1 MASRS
6 KNIHP
11 HIGKNIRE
19 YRKGLHLT
27 QKELAE
33 RLFKS
38 ESAVRMWELGKSE
51 PDNDTLFHLATIFCV
66 SVDDL
71 LDAYPSEVSGFH
83 TPLFPS
89 NLSPL
94 PQRGM
99 RIIPVY
105 ETVSAGF
112 GAQAEDH
119 VIDYLPCFILSES
132 EAEDSIGIKVKG
144 DSMYPK
150 IEDGDIIRVVKQDAV
165 ESGQLAVVL
174 VDDEGF
180 VKRVTYGHGFVE
192 LQSINPLY
200 PPMRFDGTEAE
211 RVRVIGLVRQI
222 IKNV

>member
-1 MASRS
+1 MTIVQRIKKMAQEQGISMAYLCKKIGLSSRTYFNDIEKHS
-6 KNIHP
+6 REIPLDKLTIIADALRTTVAYLKGETEEKN
-11 HIGKNIRE
+11 
-19 YRKGLHLT
+19 
-27 QKELAE
+27 
-33 RLFKS
+33 
-38 ESAVRMWELGKSE
+38 
-51 PDNDTLFHLATIFCV
+51 
-66 SVDDL
+66 
-71 LDAYPSEVSGFH
+71 
-83 TPLFPS
+83 PLPTS

-132 EAEDSIGIKVKG
+132 ETEDSIGIKVKG

-150 IEDGDIIRVVKQDAV
+150 IEDGDIIRVVKQNRV

-180 VKRVTYGHGFVE
+180 VKRVIYGHGFVE

-200 PPMRFDGTEAE
+200 PPMRFEGAEAE

>member
-6 KNIHP
+6 KIIHP

-19 YRKGLHLT
+19 YRKAAILT

-51 PDNDTLFHLATIFCV
+51 PDNDTLFHLATIFGI
-66 SVDDL
+66 SVDAL
-71 LDAYPSEVSGFH
+71 LDEYSSGSVNYYLPSS
-83 TPLFPS
+83 S
-89 NLSPL
+89 NLSLL
-94 PQRGM
+94 PKRGM
-99 RIIPVY
+99 RVLPVY

-112 GAQAEDH
+112 GAQAEDRI
-119 VIDYLPCFILSES
+119 IDYLPCFIPSES

-150 IEDGDIIRVVKQDAV
+150 IEDGDIIRVVKQNSV

-180 VKRVTYGHGFVE
+180 VKRVVYGHGFVE

-200 PPMRFDGTEAE
+200 PPMRFEGAEAE

>member
-6 KNIHP
+6 KIIHP
-11 HIGKNIRE
+11 HIGKNIRI
-19 YRKGLHLT
+19 YRKALHLT

-51 PDNDTLFHLATIFCV
+51 PDNDTMFHLATIFCV

-71 LDAYPSEVSGFH
+71 LDAYSSEARDFYSPPPS
-83 TPLFPS
+83 S

-112 GAQAEDH
+112 GTQADDQI
-119 VIDYLPCFILSES
+119 VDYLPCFILGDS
-132 EAEDSIGIKVKG
+132 EADNSIGIKVKG

-150 IEDGDIIRVVKQDAV
+150 IEDGDIIRVVKQDTV

-180 VKRVTYGHGFVE
+180 VKRIVYGHGFVE

-200 PPMRFDGTEAE
+200 PPMRFEGTEAE

>member
-1 MASRS
+1 MFWNTLVQLCNQQGTNPTTVVKTLGIAAGSVTKW
-6 KNIHP
+6 KNGAIP
-11 HIGKNIRE
+11 RG
-19 YRKGLHLT
+19 T
-27 QKELAE
+27 TLAKIADHFGVTTDY
-33 RLFKS
+33 L
-38 ESAVRMWELGKSE
+38 LGKA
-51 PDNDTLFHLATIFCV
+51 P
-66 SVDDL
+66 
-71 LDAYPSEVSGFH
+71 
-83 TPLFPS
+83 TPVPAS
-89 NLSPL
+89 NLTPL

-132 EAEDSIGIKVKG
+132 EANDSIGIKVKG

-150 IEDGDIIRVVKQDAV
+150 IEDGDIIRVVKQNSV

-180 VKRVTYGHGFVE
+180 VKRVVYGHGFVE

-200 PPMRFDGTEAE
+200 PPMRFEGTEAE

>member
-1 MASRS
+1 MF
-6 KNIHP
+6 KKIFIDLCN
-11 HIGKNIRE
+11 K
-19 YRKGLHLT
+19 KGV
-27 QKELAE
+27 AP
-33 RLFKS
+33 
-38 ESAVRMWELGKSE
+38 SAVCMQLGLSNATYSKWTDESIPRRATLQRIADYFGVTVDYLLGKE
-51 PDNDTLFHLATIFCV
+51 PNPVPA
-66 SVDDL
+66 
-71 LDAYPSEVSGFH
+71 
-83 TPLFPS
+83 S
-89 NLSPL
+89 NLTPL

-150 IEDGDIIRVVKQDAV
+150 IEDGDIIRVVKQNSV

-180 VKRVTYGHGFVE
+180 VKRVIYGHGFVE

-200 PPMRFDGTEAE
+200 PPMRFEGAEAE

>member
-1 MASRS
+1 MNTFARIDFLLKEKKLKQVDLTNFLGVPKTNYTDWKTGRTKSYQ
-6 KNIHP
+6 K
-11 HIGKNIRE
+11 
-19 YRKGLHLT
+19 HLPQIADYFGVT
-27 QKELAE
+27 VDYL
-33 RLFKS
+33 
-38 ESAVRMWELGKSE
+38 LGKE
-51 PDNDTLFHLATIFCV
+51 PAPV
-66 SVDDL
+66 P
-71 LDAYPSEVSGFH
+71 A
-83 TPLFPS
+83 S

-150 IEDGDIIRVVKQDAV
+150 IEDGDIIRVVKQNSV
-165 ESGQLAVVL
+165 ESGQIAVVL

-200 PPMRFDGTEAE
+200 PPMRFEGTEAE

>member
-1 MASRS
+1 MNTVSRIKQLAKEQGRS
-6 KNIHP
+6 IAYLCQKMGVARVYFNDIEKHNREIPLEKLTIIADALRTTVAYLKGETEEKN
-11 HIGKNIRE
+11 
-19 YRKGLHLT
+19 
-27 QKELAE
+27 
-33 RLFKS
+33 
-38 ESAVRMWELGKSE
+38 
-51 PDNDTLFHLATIFCV
+51 
-66 SVDDL
+66 
-71 LDAYPSEVSGFH
+71 
-83 TPLFPS
+83 PLPAS
-89 NLSPL
+89 NLTPL

-150 IEDGDIIRVVKQDAV
+150 IEDGDIIRVVKQNSV

-200 PPMRFDGTEAE
+200 PPMRFEGTEAE

>member
-1 MASRS
+1 MFWNTLVQLCNQQGTNPTTVVKTLGIAAGSVTKW
-6 KNIHP
+6 KNGAIP
-11 HIGKNIRE
+11 RG
-19 YRKGLHLT
+19 T
-27 QKELAE
+27 TLAKIADHFGVTTDY
-33 RLFKS
+33 L
-38 ESAVRMWELGKSE
+38 LGKA
-51 PDNDTLFHLATIFCV
+51 P
-66 SVDDL
+66 
-71 LDAYPSEVSGFH
+71 
-83 TPLFPS
+83 TPVPAS
-89 NLSPL
+89 NLTPL

-200 PPMRFDGTEAE
+200 PPMRFEGTEAE

>member
-1 MASRS
+1 MIRIKETRKALKITAKQLATMVNVAESTMS
-6 KNIHP
+6 LYEN
-11 HIGKNIRE
+11 GKRE
-19 YRKGLHLT
+19 PDYETLKKIADCLNVSIDYL
-27 QKELAE
+27 
-33 RLFKS
+33 
-38 ESAVRMWELGKSE
+38 LGKE
-51 PDNDTLFHLATIFCV
+51 PA
-66 SVDDL
+66 
-71 LDAYPSEVSGFH
+71 
-83 TPLFPS
+83 PLPTS

-119 VIDYLPCFILSES
+119 VIDYLPCFIPSES

-150 IEDGDIIRVVKQDAV
+150 IEDGDIIRVVKQNSV

-180 VKRVTYGHGFVE
+180 VKRVIYGHGFVE

-200 PPMRFDGTEAE
+200 PPMRFEGAEAE

>member
-1 MASRS
+1 MFWEIFSRLCAEQNIKPNPLAKKIGIPSASVTNW
-6 KNIHP
+6 KNGRMP
-11 HIGKNIRE
+11 HE
-19 YRKGLHLT
+19 T
-27 QKELAE
+27 
-33 RLFKS
+33 
-38 ESAVRMWELGKSE
+38 
-51 PDNDTLFHLATIFCV
+51 TLIKIADYFGV
-66 SVDDL
+66 SV
-71 LDAYPSEVSGFH
+71 AYLKGE
-83 TPLFPS
+83 TEEKKPLPAS
-89 NLSPL
+89 NLTPL

-150 IEDGDIIRVVKQDAV
+150 IEDGDIIRVVKQNSV
-165 ESGQLAVVL
+165 ESGQIAVVL

-200 PPMRFDGTEAE
+200 PPMRFEGTEAE

>member
-1 MASRS
+1 MFWNTLVQLCNQQGTNPTTVVKTLGIAAGSVTKW
-6 KNIHP
+6 KNGAIP
-11 HIGKNIRE
+11 RG
-19 YRKGLHLT
+19 T
-27 QKELAE
+27 TLAKIADHFGVTTDY
-33 RLFKS
+33 L
-38 ESAVRMWELGKSE
+38 LGKA
-51 PDNDTLFHLATIFCV
+51 P
-66 SVDDL
+66 
-71 LDAYPSEVSGFH
+71 
-83 TPLFPS
+83 TPVPAS
-89 NLSPL
+89 NLTPL

-150 IEDGDIIRVVKQDAV
+150 IEDGDIIRVVKQNSV
-165 ESGQLAVVL
+165 ESGQIAVVL

-200 PPMRFDGTEAE
+200 PPMRFEGTEAE